1 MIFYN
6 KHIFF
11 STYLIL
17 QNPLYPK
24 PISKF
29 QIDFQFKFL
38 IQPQFICI
46 LNSKINSALNSLI
59 IWKIPHPYRPFIS
72 RVDAKTNLGINPI
85 EADRADIY
93 RPVNLHS
100 QKHQNYLKELSLKVH
115 LQTEIDFQNKV
126 PRAEEFLFMF

>member
-59 IWKIPHPYRPFIS
+59 IWKIPHPIDLLYHALTRRPIWASTQS
-72 RVDAKTNLGINPI
+72 RPTELTFTDQSTCTPRNTRTTSKSWVLRCTSRLRSIFKI
-85 EADRADIY
+85 R
-93 RPVNLHS
+93 S
-100 QKHQNYLKELSLKVH
+100 QGLWN
-115 LQTEIDFQNKV
+115 F
-126 PRAEEFLFMF
+126 